1 VVYCALV
8 EVAYGYAVG
17 GSFCFV
23 GFCSCFVIFSRSF
36 LALVTE
42 AFSSFWLILFFFSRC
57 GFLPS
62 FFHVA
67 CVLPFRDSVYIC
79 TMGKF
84 PVANFSTARLSSIS
98 RSKVSCFW
106 FFSWFIWLFSSS
118 ISWLCLL
125 YCVSSLSVSRVVLC
139 SRGLNVMKY
148 ALPLLYSAFSS
159 IPVPIAVLI
168 TDFTNWSPYLVLI
181 LSRSPSSFVRS
192 CICVAMLAFIDPM
205 KSDRTCDISIM
216 PIPHFLHSRAARSS
230 CMSPSPV
237 PPNLFSRRW
246 TSS

>member
-1 VVYCALV
+1 V
-8 EVAYGYAVG
+8 
-17 GSFCFV
+17 
-23 GFCSCFVIFSRSF
+23 SCLLFRWFSRSF
-36 LALVTE
+36 LALVTD
-42 AFSSFWLILFFFSRC
+42 AFSSCMVILFFFSCC
-57 GFLPS
+57 GFLPI

-67 CVLPFRDSVYIC
+67 CVLPFSDSMYIC

-84 PVANFSTARLSSIS
+84 PVPSFSVARLSSIS
-98 RSKVSCFW
+98 RSKTSSFSVL
-106 FFSWFIWLFSSS
+106 SWFIWLFSSS

-139 SRGLNVMKY
+139 SRGLNAMKY

-159 IPVPIAVLI
+159 IPVPIDVLI

-181 LSRSPSSFVRS
+181 LSRSPSSLVRS
-192 CICVAMLAFIDPM
+192 CICVAMLALISPT
-205 KSDRTCDISIM
+205 KSDRTCDISSM

-230 CMSPSPV
+230 CISPSPV
-237 PPNLFSRRW
+237 PPNLFSRRC